1 MAYPIRYHC
10 MISYLDEGVELSVGV
25 NAENIAP
32 GTDLT
37 NSNEVEQM
45 IKESA
50 LDLINSARWIRGLN
64 PINLSDITVD
74 SYLLISAN

>member
-10 MISYLDEGVELSVGV
+10 VISYLDELVEISVGV
-25 NAENIAP
+25 NAENIAT

-37 NSNEVEQM
+37 DSGEVEQM

-50 LDLINSARWIRGLN
+50 LDFINSARWVMGLS
-64 PINLSDITVD
+64 PVNLSDITIE
-74 SYLLISAN
+74 SYLLISSN